1 MKEIL
6 SNLEETLQ
14 PAKALKFLTDNGM
27 ETKEGKAIIKDI
39 KEVMDTNNLT
49 ALSAPQ
55 IGIDKRIFC
64 IRFNDVIKTFINPI
78 VKKRTG
84 AVVSYETNASYPNCD
99 IAIIR
104 PNEIEIAYY
113 NDEFKYEDNKLL
125 DAAAGI
131 FMQQNDILDGIL
143 PGNINKFTE
152 DYQITVDDIPTIIA
166 GEYAGAGVVVHI
178 EEESDRLTTDDLDA
192 VKRILAGQANMFRAI
207 GKQLSISEDELIKK
221 TYKNLKFIDKVVSG
235 EIVVVNSELD
245 KQGKALRNAKNQNKA
260 GKAEQQRIMNNAERK
275 QFVNRKKR

>member
-6 SNLEETLQ
+6 SNLEESLQ
-14 PAKALKFLTDNGM
+14 PAKALEFLTDNGM
-27 ETKEGKAIIKDI
+27 ETEEGEAIIKDI

-64 IRFNDVIKTFINPI
+64 IRFNDIIKTFINPI
-78 VKKRTG
+78 IKKRTG
-84 AVVSYETNASYPNCD
+84 AVVRYETNASYPNCD

-113 NDEFKYEDNKLL
+113 NNEFKYEDNKLL
-125 DAAAGI
+125 GAAAGI

-166 GEYAGAGVVVHI
+166 GEYAGAGVVVPI
-178 EEESDRLTTDDLDA
+178 EEESDRLTTDDLETVA
-192 VKRILAGQANMFRAI
+192 EILAGQANMFRAI

-235 EIVVVNSELD
+235 ETVVVNPELD

>member
-14 PAKALKFLTDNGM
+14 PAKALEFLTDNGM
-27 ETKEGKAIIKDI
+27 ETEEGDAIIKDI

-64 IRFNDVIKTFINPI
+64 IRFNDIIKTFINPI
-78 VKKRTG
+78 IKKRTG
-84 AVVSYETNASYPNCD
+84 AVVRYETNASYPNCD

-113 NDEFKYEDNKLL
+113 NNEFKYEDNKLL
-125 DAAAGI
+125 GAAAGI

-152 DYQITVDDIPTIIA
+152 DYQITADDIPTIIA

-178 EEESDRLTTDDLDA
+178 EEDSDRLTTDDLETVA
-192 VKRILAGQANMFRAI
+192 EILAGQANMFRAI

-235 EIVVVNSELD
+235 ETVVVNPELD

>member
-14 PAKALKFLTDNGM
+14 PAKALEFLTDNGM
-27 ETKEGKAIIKDI
+27 ETEEGEAIIKDI

-84 AVVSYETNASYPNCD
+84 AVVRYETNASYPNCD

-113 NDEFKYEDNKLL
+113 NNEFKYEDNKLL
-125 DAAAGI
+125 GAAAGI

-166 GEYAGAGVVVHI
+166 GEYAGAGVIVPI
-178 EEESDRLTTDDLDA
+178 EEESDRLTTDDLETVA
-192 VKRILAGQANMFRAI
+192 EILASQANMFRAI
-207 GKQLSISEDELIKK
+207 GKQLSISDDELIKK

-235 EIVVVNSELD
+235 ETVVVNPELD

-275 QFVNRKKR
+275 QFVNRKKK